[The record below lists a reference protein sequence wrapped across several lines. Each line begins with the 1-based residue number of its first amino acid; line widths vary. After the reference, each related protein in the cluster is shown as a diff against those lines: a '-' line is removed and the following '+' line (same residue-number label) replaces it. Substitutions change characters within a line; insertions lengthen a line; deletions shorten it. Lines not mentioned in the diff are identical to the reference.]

1 LANDIIFEALSSPK
15 TEEIEAEADTA
26 IQLSK

>member
-1 LANDIIFEALSSPK
+1 LANDIQFETLDIPK

>member
-1 LANDIIFEALSSPK
+1 MPK

-26 IQLSK
+26 IQLSKWCTWINGS